1 LEGKRSLFPRFFFC
15 SSNDLLKILSQG
27 SDPHQVQDD
36 FEKLF
41 AGITMVTFGEENR
54 REITTIHQKFLGS
67 TEDIELFD
75 NVEAVG
81 NIEVW
86 LD

>member
-1 LEGKRSLFPRFFFC
+1 
-15 SSNDLLKILSQG
+15 
-27 SDPHQVQDD
+27 
-36 FEKLF
+36 
-41 AGITMVTFGEENR
+41 MVTFGEENR

-86 LD
+86 LDQLTDEMIRTIRHECQAGQ